1 MGNHKSVATAKAAK
15 LIFLD
20 GAIQVYSSPVKV
32 SHVLDQNPEWFVC
45 NSDHMEYDD
54 FVSAVDVDDE
64 LQMGQLYFALP
75 SSWLEQPLQA
85 EDMAALAVKASL
97 ALPKGGGGN
106 TKCGCCFSRPGVD
119 DDHLDPLIV
128 CSGEKY
134 FTSRSSK
141 VVAVGS
147 EGGGVVE
154 ESRGRHA
161 RKLSMILEEAL
172 FDTAS
177 L

>member
-32 SHVLDQNPEWFVC
+32 SHILDQNPEWFVC

-97 ALPKGGGGN
+97 ALPKSGDGN
-106 TKCGCCFSRPGVD
+106 TKCGCCFRRPSVD
-119 DDHLDPLIV
+119 DDHLDPLLMY
-128 CSGEKY
+128 SGEKY
-134 FTSRSSK
+134 FTSRGSK

-154 ESRGRHA
+154 ERGDRHA
-161 RKLSMILEEAL
+161 RKLSMILEEAS